1 MLFSVLSWGLWEVG
15 KKWCGKDLLSSKMK
29 QINWQKTLSQLTW
42 NKTKLVDS
50 DAYLQEKV

>member
-1 MLFSVLSWGLWEVG
+1 MLFSVLSWGWWEVG

-29 QINWQKTLSQLTW
+29 QINWQKTLLQLTW
-42 NKTKLVDS
+42 NKTKLVYS